1 MNRKKA
7 ILLWSSLE
15 SMLLA
20 MLLVLFISGS
30 LPLRLFIAVVV
41 LLALVSLAVVM
52 VIIRKIPQ

>member
-41 LLALVSLAVVM
+41 LLAVVSLAVVM
-52 VIIRKIPQ
+52 VIFRKIPQ

>member
-41 LLALVSLAVVM
+41 LLAVVSLAVVM